1 MTPALL
7 GFPQLMKVFNYTL
20 KNSDIKPIVINS
32 QSILKNPKSML
43 KTLCKS
49 LDISFTNNML
59 TWEEGPKEYEGIWG
73 KHWYKQLHS
82 TTGFI
87 KYEKKDKTIPDSLLK
102 LYNECN
108 HYYKK
113 IREYEMSC

>member
-1 MTPALL
+1 
-7 GFPQLMKVFNYTL
+7 
-20 KNSDIKPIVINS
+20 
-32 QSILKNPKSML
+32 ML
-43 KTLCKS
+43 S
-49 LDISFTNNML
+49 
-59 TWEEGPKEYEGIWG
+59 WEEGPKDYDGIWG

-87 KYEKKDKTIPDSLLK
+87 KYEKKDKTIPDSLLN

-113 IREYEMSC
+113 IKEYEISC